1 MTTHLPEL
9 SRRER
14 QILDVLYARGK
25 ATAAE
30 VVEALPDGPSNSAV
44 RTLLRVMEEKGH
56 VRHEE
61 VGRVYV
67 YAPTLPLDSARRSAL
82 LHVVDTFFA
91 GSVES
96 VVSTL
101 LSLEPERL
109 DSEAAERIARLIAA
123 AADEG
128 R

>member
-1 MTTHLPEL
+1 MTKPVPSV

-14 QILDVLYARGK
+14 EILDVLYARGR

-30 VVEALPDGPSNSAV
+30 IVAALPDAPSNSAV
-44 RTLLRVMEEKGH
+44 RTLLRVLEEKGH

-67 YAPTLPLDSARRSAL
+67 YRPSQPLDSARRSAVR
-82 LHVVDTFFA
+82 HVMDTFFA

-96 VVSTL
+96 VVSTI
-101 LSLEPERL
+101 LSLERDRL
-109 DSEAAERIARLIAA
+109 DPEAAERIAALVAEAA
-123 AADEG
+123 KKG